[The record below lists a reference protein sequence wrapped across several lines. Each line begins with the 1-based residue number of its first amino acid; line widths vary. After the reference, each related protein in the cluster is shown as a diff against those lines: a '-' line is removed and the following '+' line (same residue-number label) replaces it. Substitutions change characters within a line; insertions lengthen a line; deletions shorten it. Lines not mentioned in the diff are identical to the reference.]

1 MESLD
6 SPLPALKFPLRDA
19 LQALQESANGPPS
32 VRTAMMHSASAGAHV
47 PYKVGSTAKTRAL
60 KRIGRIKRRG
70 EHLGGGYAEQ
80 RPMSTPRAPPEC
92 DRPRS
97 VPKSVPS
104 AVSRSKV
111 EMIQFTQDAAIHSW
125 PQVQK
130 SQSMPDLSHTS
141 TKAQMGASTSSFGG
155 PVEIWP
161 TWTSAARAVLGHGR
175 RQATTKSKSAQSLED
190 LEKTDLSELP
200 PAGLSRDSS
209 WCGATLATFP
219 GLPRPV
225 KDWASSGLEF
235 TDGGLGIGSRD
246 NPEYRNFAARSPGFV
261 YTVQSG
267 SVSLWNSSA
276 SLPTKQ
282 PLSQHTSSASARLG
296 TRRDPQ
302 ARYER
307 KPGPGYYEVPGFT
320 EELLRKVAKRPGFQP
335 LHARVRKRM

>member
-1 MESLD
+1 
-6 SPLPALKFPLRDA
+6 LPPLKFPLRDA

-32 VRTAMMHSASAGAHV
+32 VRTALMHSAAAAAKG
-47 PYKVGSTAKTRAL
+47 PYKVGSTQKTRAL
-60 KRIGRIKRRG
+60 KKIGRIKRRG
-70 EHLGGGYAEQ
+70 EHLGAGFAEQ

-92 DRPRS
+92 DRPQS

-104 AVSRSKV
+104 AVSRHKV
-111 EMIQFTQDAAIHSW
+111 EMIQSAQDSAVQSW

-130 SQSMPDLSHTS
+130 SQSMPDLTHSSTS
-141 TKAQMGASTSSFGG
+141 QMASSSSSFGFG
-155 PVEIWP
+155 NDIRP

-175 RQATTKSKSAQSLED
+175 RQATQKSKGHSSQSLAD
-190 LEKTDLSELP
+190 DRDPSELP

-209 WCGATLATFP
+209 WCGATLALHP

-225 KDWASSGLEF
+225 KEWAASGLEF

-246 NPEYRNFAARSPGFV
+246 NPEIKNLASRSPGFNYV
-261 YTVQSG
+261 VQSG

-282 PLSQHTSSASARLG
+282 PLSQHMSAASARFG
-296 TRRDPQ
+296 ARRDPQ

-307 KPGPGYYEVPGFT
+307 RPGPGYYEVPGFT
-320 EELLRKVAKRPGFQP
+320 EELLRKVAKRPVFKP
-335 LHARVRKRM
+335 LHVQGKTR